1 MGGGEAKRK
10 DHPVGGDFAKFSR
23 LQRPSVLT
31 KCYKCEP
38 QKVCTTLHDLN
49 YQNPVKNSTSNTM
62 ERSIVYVMGVGV
74 P

>member
-1 MGGGEAKRK
+1 MLGEGKQSEK
-10 DHPVGGDFAKFSR
+10 TILWGDFAKFSR

-38 QKVCTTLHDLN
+38 QKVCATLHDPKS
-49 YQNPVKNSTSNTM
+49 QNPVKNSTSNIM
-62 ERSIVYVMGVGV
+62 ERNIVYLMGVGV